1 MLNVTRSVLVV
12 AHPDDE
18 VIFFSSIMA
27 ECKRVIICFGPCE
40 NASVSAGRQRIEE
53 LYPLKNVSFLNIQ
66 ESNVYGSAD
75 WARPKLRSFGIEV
88 TRNAISYERG
98 FQQITQALKQEL
110 QNEETVVTHNPWG
123 EYGHEEHIQVFSSL
137 KSLSPEMG
145 YEIHV
150 NNYVS
155 NRSWTL
161 MQKTSHQVVDDAT
174 ILMPNSSLTSEIS
187 SLYRNHNCWTWLPD
201 YRWPDEEVFYPICA
215 GNEGVDAA
223 SAPIN
228 SVLSLNLLRNNF

>member
-1 MLNVTRSVLVV
+1 MLNVSRSVLVV

-66 ESNVYGSAD
+66 ESNVYDLAD
-75 WARPKLRSFGIEV
+75 WVSPKLRRFGIEV
-88 TRNAISYERG
+88 TRNATGYERS
-98 FQQITQALKQEL
+98 FQQITRALKQEL
-110 QNEETVVTHNPWG
+110 QNEESVVTHNPWG
-123 EYGHEEHIQVFSSL
+123 EYGHEEHVQVFSSL
-137 KSLSPEMG
+137 KSLVSEMG
-145 YEIHV
+145 YEIYV
-150 NNYVS
+150 GNYVS

-161 MQKTSHQVVDDAT
+161 MQKTSQQLMDDAV
-174 ILMPNSSLTSEIS
+174 ILATNSSLTLEIS
-187 SLYRNHNCWTWLPD
+187 SLYINNNCWTWLHD
-201 YRWPDEEVFYPICA
+201 YRWPDKEVFYPICA
-215 GNEGVDAA
+215 GNEEVDTA
-223 SAPIN
+223 SAPTK